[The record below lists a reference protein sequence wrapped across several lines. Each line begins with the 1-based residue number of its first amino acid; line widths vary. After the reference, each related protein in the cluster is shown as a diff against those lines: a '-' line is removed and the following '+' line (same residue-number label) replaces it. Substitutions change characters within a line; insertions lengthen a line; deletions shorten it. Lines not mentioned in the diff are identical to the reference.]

1 MSSGLH
7 RAAQAAQ
14 GLNPNGKPCGVP
26 GVAQGVPCP
35 GPSAPTV
42 TYHIAGDHNTGTVNN
57 YTTRGSR
64 GEPAAEPAGNADK
77 CFHCA
82 GRGPSMPAH
91 QLCARGV
98 GWSSASNLLA

>member
-1 MSSGLH
+1 M
-7 RAAQAAQ
+7 
-14 GLNPNGKPCGVP
+14 PC
-26 GVAQGVPCP
+26 AMPCP
-35 GPSAPTV
+35 GSSAPSSSPTV

-64 GEPAAEPAGNADK
+64 GKPAAEPAGNADK